1 LLLLEDLKKAAID
14 IIVEK
19 EQIVELED
27 LLLVLEEMEGKN
39 CSD

>member
-1 LLLLEDLKKAAID
+1 MLEDLKKAAID

-27 LLLVLEEMEGKN
+27 LLVVLEEMEGKN